1 MSTNP
6 EVPEVD
12 LAEQIAPVDPTD
24 EDVAPDGGP
33 GDADEADWIDQRTDA
48 PLERRLAEA
57 GNGAGTMAG

>member
-48 PLERRLAEA
+48 PLDRPDEP
-57 GNGAGTMAG
+57 

>member
-12 LAEQIAPVDPTD
+12 LTEQNAPVDLD
-24 EDVAPDGGP
+24 DDLGPDGGP

-48 PLERRLAEA
+48 PLERPDEP
-57 GNGAGTMAG
+57 